1 MYPQMITDTG
11 EQQKTLTET
20 KIAANE
26 HITHFVWLLR
36 SFNGSSRTRHWRRR
50 RDSNPRYSFP
60 YGTLAMCWFQ
70 PLTHSSVGIPD
81 LNGVL
86 SPEDEFYAISG
97 IWQVV
102 MGVNSFLQP
111 DLDRYRPRPPA
122 SI

>member
-1 MYPQMITDTG
+1 MISN
-11 EQQKTLTET
+11 LV
-20 KIAANE
+20 IADMIE
-26 HITHFVWLLR
+26 FLYYY
-36 SFNGSSRTRHWRRR
+36 SDFNGRHLNGSWRRR

-81 LNGVL
+81 LNGVY
-86 SPEDEFYAISG
+86 SPEGEFYAISG

>member
-1 MYPQMITDTG
+1 MATVVDLNNSLKIGLLQCHR
-11 EQQKTLTET
+11 QQ
-20 KIAANE
+20 
-26 HITHFVWLLR
+26 
-36 SFNGSSRTRHWRRR
+36 TRAWRRR

-86 SPEDEFYAISG
+86 SPEGEYYAISG

-102 MGVNSFLQP
+102 MGVNSFLQS
-111 DLDRYRPRPPA
+111 DQDHYKHRPPA

>member
-1 MYPQMITDTG
+1 MNYKDFWDCEG
-11 EQQKTLTET
+11 LLET
-20 KIAANE
+20 
-26 HITHFVWLLR
+26 TY
-36 SFNGSSRTRHWRRR
+36 WRRR

>member
-1 MYPQMITDTG
+1 MSTNVKRCIGRENSLVLVYIKDFWDCEG
-11 EQQKTLTET
+11 LLET
-20 KIAANE
+20 
-26 HITHFVWLLR
+26 TY
-36 SFNGSSRTRHWRRR
+36 WRRR

>member
-1 MYPQMITDTG
+1 MD
-11 EQQKTLTET
+11 
-20 KIAANE
+20 
-26 HITHFVWLLR
+26 
-36 SFNGSSRTRHWRRR
+36 FNGMQRNGRWRRR

-111 DLDRYRPRPPA
+111 DLDRYRSRPPA